1 MMLGENDLSLPG
13 DILTILRELGVSST
27 NHGKWLKRL
36 HRSIIC
42 RTEIPAA
49 DLTEAAHRH
58 CEFGTWYY
66 GDVNARLKAQP
77 LFDEIGELHRR
88 LHGRARRLLEYRQ
101 AGREITARDYD
112 AFTDIAQQF
121 QLAVQNL
128 QFSIVNQVCA
138 VDRYAMCHKL
148 SQEEE
153 RVRRSGDPCSI
164 ALIDFDYFK
173 SINDRYGHLAGDE
186 VLKTVATFLVG
197 EMRRYDLLFRFG
209 GEEFLFLFPATA
221 LDQAEELLDRLRQGI
236 RGLDIMVSAGSA
248 LRVTVSAGLAL
259 LDAESEALDVV
270 HLADRALMN
279 AKLAG
284 RDCVRVWR

>member
-1 MMLGENDLSLPG
+1 
-13 DILTILRELGVSST
+13 
-27 NHGKWLKRL
+27 
-36 HRSIIC
+36 
-42 RTEIPAA
+42 
-49 DLTEAAHRH
+49 
-58 CEFGTWYY
+58 
-66 GDVNARLKAQP
+66 
-77 LFDEIGELHRR
+77 
-88 LHGRARRLLEYRQ
+88 
-101 AGREITARDYD
+101 
-112 AFTDIAQQF
+112 
-121 QLAVQNL
+121 
-128 QFSIVNQVCA
+128 
-138 VDRYAMCHKL
+138 
-148 SQEEE
+148 
-153 RVRRSGDPCSI
+153 
-164 ALIDFDYFK
+164 LIDFDYFK